1 MSERPEE
8 PARPGTGPHVHDLP
22 TALADPARL
31 PDPAPRR
38 RRRRGL
44 RLAVTV
50 TVAAVTAVALLA
62 AGVFT
67 WATGQIAHVD
77 VFGRGHD
84 RPAAGAKGA
93 LNILLVGS
101 DSREGLT
108 RDQSARLAVGTTAS
122 AAGRRSDTMMLVHLS
137 ADRRS
142 VLVVSL
148 PRDSYVALPGHG
160 HNKLNAAYAFGGPSL
175 AVQTVEQATGV
186 HVDHYVEVGFEGFAG
201 VVDSLGGADVCLPQA
216 IHDDKSHLD
225 LPAGKHHLDG
235 IEALK
240 YVRTRDFDGRGD
252 LGRIERQQAFVG
264 SVVRRATSAST
275 LANPLTLARLMDAVL
290 GSLTTDPGLGRGTM
304 LSLAASL
311 RNLSPS
317 DVRFVT
323 VPLADVDYRPG
334 GVGSTVLW
342 DQQAAGDL
350 FAALVQ
356 DRPVGAVPAR
366 TAPATGT
373 STVPPGSIRVRVL
386 NATSTAG
393 LARRGADDLA
403 KAGFGVAGP
412 PANATRQ
419 GLPVTVIRYDPR
431 WNESVKTLAAAL
443 PGAHL
448 EQAPG
453 LGGTFEVLL
462 GQSYDGVTAVH
473 LSAPAAGASPAA
485 GTRTTGTS
493 SGTVKT
499 TDAATDALCS

>member
-1 MSERPEE
+1 VLVPDHA
-8 PARPGTGPHVHDLP
+8 PLPHHAP
-22 TALADPARL
+22 L
-31 PDPAPRR
+31 PDRPPLR

-44 RLAVTV
+44 RLAVTASV
-50 TVAAVTAVALLA
+50 ATVLVLALLA
-62 AGVFT
+62 GGVFT
-67 WATGQIAHVD
+67 WATGRIAHVD
-77 VFGRGHD
+77 VFGRGHA

-93 LNILLVGS
+93 MNLLLVGS

-108 RDQSARLAVGTTAS
+108 RDESARLAVGTTAS

-148 PRDSYVALPGHG
+148 PRDSYVAIPGHG

-201 VVDSLGGADVCLPQA
+201 VVDSLGGADVCLPTA
-216 IHDDKSHLD
+216 IHDTKSHLD
-225 LPAGKHHLDG
+225 LPAGQHHLDG
-235 IEALK
+235 IDALK

-252 LGRIERQQAFVG
+252 LGRIERQQAFIG
-264 SVVRRATSAST
+264 SVVRKATSAST
-275 LANPLTLARLMDAVL
+275 LANPLKLTRLMDAVL

-304 LSLAASL
+304 LSLATSL

-323 VPLADVDYRPG
+323 VPLSDPDYRPG
-334 GVGSTVLW
+334 GIGSTVLW

-356 DRPVGAVPAR
+356 DRPVGAMPSR
-366 TAPATGT
+366 RAPSAGT
-373 STVPPGSIRVRVL
+373 PTVPPGQVRVRVL
-386 NATSTAG
+386 NATSTPG

-403 KAGFGVAGP
+403 KDGFAIAGP
-412 PANATRQ
+412 PANASRQ
-419 GLPVTVIRYDPR
+419 GQPVSVIRYDPR

-448 EQAPG
+448 EPAPG
-453 LGGTFEVLL
+453 LGATFEVLL
-462 GQSYDGVTAVH
+462 GQSYDGVTPVH
-473 LSAPAAGASPAA
+473 VTAAAPASGAAA
-485 GTRTTGTS
+485 PTG
-493 SGTVKT
+493 GAHAAAVKT
-499 TDAATDALCS
+499 TDAAHDNLCG

>member
-1 MSERPEE
+1 MSDE
-8 PARPGTGPHVHDLP
+8 PSPPPGRTDPAP
-22 TALADPARL
+22 TASTSPAAPGAPGPARL
-31 PDPAPRR
+31 T
-38 RRRRGL
+38 RRGRRL
-44 RLAVTV
+44 RLAVGV
-50 TVAAVTAVALLA
+50 GLAAVLTLVVGAG
-62 AGVFT
+62 GVFA
-67 WATGQIAHVD
+67 WATGRIAHVD
-77 VFGRGHD
+77 VFGRLGG
-84 RPAAGAKGA
+84 RPAAGPTDAM
-93 LNILLVGS
+93 NILLVGS

-108 RDQSARLAVGTTAS
+108 AEQSRQLRVGTTAS

-148 PRDSYVALPGHG
+148 PRDSYVAIPGHG

-175 AVQTVEQATGV
+175 TVQTVEQATGV

-201 VVDSLGGADVCLPQA
+201 VVDSLGGAEVCLPRA

-225 LPAGKHHLDG
+225 LAAGRHHLDG

-252 LGRIERQQAFVG
+252 LGRIERQQAFIG
-264 SVVRRATSAST
+264 SVVRQAASAST
-275 LANPLTLARLMDAVL
+275 LANPLKLTRLLDAVL

-304 LSLAASL
+304 LSLATSL

-334 GVGSTVLW
+334 AIGSTVLW

-356 DRPVGAVPAR
+356 DRPVGAVPSHK
-366 TAPATGT
+366 APAAGAP
-373 STVPPGSIRVRVL
+373 TVPPGSLKVRVL

-403 KAGFGVAGP
+403 KAGFGVVGA

-419 GLPVTVIRYDPR
+419 GLPVSVIRYDPR
-431 WNESVKTLAAAL
+431 WDESVKTLAAAL
-443 PGAHL
+443 PGARL

-453 LGGTFEVLL
+453 LGATFEVLL
-462 GQSYDGVTAVH
+462 GASYDGVTPVH
-473 LSAPAAGASPAA
+473 VSAPGAAAGTPAA
-485 GTRTTGTS
+485 GTATHAAA
-493 SGTVKT
+493 VKT
-499 TDAATDALCS
+499 TDAATDALCG